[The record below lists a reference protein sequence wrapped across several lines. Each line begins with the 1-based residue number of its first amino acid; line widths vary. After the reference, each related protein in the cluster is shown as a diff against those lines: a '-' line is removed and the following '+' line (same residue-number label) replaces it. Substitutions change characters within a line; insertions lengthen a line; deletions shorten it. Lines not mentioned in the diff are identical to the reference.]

1 MNPIFSNRKKK
12 KRKEK
17 KRKER
22 KNPISFIYDMNIL
35 NIWSTLVTQ
44 IGQARQHIFKKTV
57 VHRVP

>member
-1 MNPIFSNRKKK
+1 MNPIFSNQKKKEKKK
-12 KRKEK
+12 K
-17 KRKER
+17 